1 MLKHVGQLEVLGPFA
16 ELTEKLE
23 GTKYATMSY
32 MYPGIAKLKKRFRP
46 TTEFNNNLDLETN
59 NHAFEEHQFEEAD
72 EDDEPGARRKIKIN
86 TPALEKYYEVI
97 EKEAL
102 ISSLLD
108 PRQKKLKFADNDQ
121 KEIARTSL
129 NEVYE
134 LAKNDAN
141 IQQESCGPKPKKRKI
156 SKARIYKKSLF
167 SDDDELH
174 DAQIDDNEVERYLV
188 MAQIQND
195 QDPLKWWD
203 VNKGQFPILAQLAR
217 KYLCIQA

>member
-1 MLKHVGQLEVLGPFA
+1 
-16 ELTEKLE
+16 
-23 GTKYATMSY
+23 MSY